1 MASKPLR
8 DWAKAR
14 AAQLDEIRAAHTAVG
29 GSSSGRRYATQQ
41 INQAYLVMLSGQF
54 QGFCRDLHSE
64 AADVIAGSITPSLLQ
79 PVFRARLT
87 EGRKLDSGNPTPG
100 NLGSDF
106 GRLVCRRSDPEWPCR
121 WKAQGR
127 R

>member
-1 MASKPLR
+1 MTSKPLR

-54 QGFCRDLHSE
+54 QGFCRDLHGE
-64 AADVIAGSITPSLLQ
+64 AADYVVNAAPAAIQNVIRRQFMS
-79 PVFRARLT
+79 
-87 EGRKLDSGNPTPG
+87 GRCLDR
-100 NLGSDF
+100 
-106 GRLVCRRSDPEWPCR
+106 GRSP
-121 WKAQGR
+121 
-127 R
+127 